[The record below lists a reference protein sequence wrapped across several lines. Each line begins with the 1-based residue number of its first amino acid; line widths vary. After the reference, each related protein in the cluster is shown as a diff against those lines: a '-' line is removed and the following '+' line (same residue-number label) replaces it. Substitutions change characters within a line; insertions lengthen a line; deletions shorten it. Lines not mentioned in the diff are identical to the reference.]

1 MQMPNVPDAIDHAEF
16 EEVRVLRVQP
26 GDVIVFRLQHN
37 LSAEVL
43 DEYWHRLKR
52 TFPDNELLF
61 LSPDVDMSV
70 SRFEQQGLT
79 DTEREADRQAA
90 LARSGGSMPPA
101 NLDGDSVSVTLSNGW
116 WYAPGIPDD
125 VAEELN
131 RSGGTRG

>member
-1 MQMPNVPDAIDHAEF
+1 MQMPNVPDAIDRAEF

-79 DTEREADRQAA
+79 DTEREADKQAA
-90 LARSGGSMPPA
+90 LAR
-101 NLDGDSVSVTLSNGW
+101 
-116 WYAPGIPDD
+116 
-125 VAEELN
+125 AELAEL
-131 RSGGTRG
+131 GA